1 MTELTNKQIRL
12 ASRPSG
18 WVTEENFKL
27 TEEAVPEPA
36 DGEVLVRN
44 VFMSV
49 DPYMRSRMNDVK
61 SYVPPFQ
68 IGEVLQASAVGQ
80 VVESR
85 FEGID
90 KGDYVTGMLGWENYS
105 VCDGRTLR
113 KVHPGLAPL
122 SYHLGILGMPGM
134 TAYVGLMTIAEAKSG
149 ERVFVTAAS
158 GAVGSV
164 VGQLAKIH
172 GCHVV
177 GSAGS
182 DEKVRLLMDEF
193 GYDDGFN
200 YRDSTSLADSVRESC
215 HGGIDV
221 LFENVGGEI
230 FEAALWNMREFG
242 RIALCGMISNYNDAE
257 PQPGP
262 RGMPLIIGR
271 RLTIRGF
278 IVSDHPEAC
287 QEYVVKAVKWLED
300 GKLKYK
306 ETIAEGIENAP
317 RAFIDMLQ
325 GKNVGKQIVQLD
337 DS

>member
-1 MTELTNKQIRL
+1 MTETINKQIRL
-12 ASRPSG
+12 ESRPSG
-18 WVTEENFKL
+18 WVTEENFRL

-36 DGEVLVRN
+36 DGQVLVRN

-49 DPYMRSRMNDVK
+49 DPYMRGRMNDIK

-85 FEGID
+85 FDGID
-90 KGDYVTGMLGWENYS
+90 KGDYVSGMLGWENYS
-105 VCDGRTLR
+105 VSDGRSLR

-134 TAYVGLMTIAEAKSG
+134 TAYVGLMTIAGAKPG
-149 ERVFVTAAS
+149 ESVFVTAAS

-164 VGQLAKIH
+164 VGQLARIH
-172 GCHVV
+172 GCRVA

-182 DEKVRLLMDEF
+182 DEKVRLLMDAF
-193 GYDDGFN
+193 GYDNGFN
-200 YRDSTSLADSVRESC
+200 YRSSTSLADSVRETC

-221 LFENVGGEI
+221 LFENVGGDI
-230 FEAALWNMREFG
+230 FEAALWNMRDFG

-278 IVSDHPEAC
+278 IVRDHPEAC
-287 QEYVVKAVKWLED
+287 REYVAKAAKWLEE

-306 ETIAEGIENAP
+306 ETIAAGIENAP

-325 GKNVGKQIVQLD
+325 GKNIGKQIVQLD
-337 DS
+337 DP